1 MSIDSQVDYHES
13 PNEEF
18 KNLMSAEITKKSNRL
33 HLGKKLVKF
42 L

>member
-1 MSIDSQVDYHES
+1 MSIDSQVDHHES

-18 KNLMSAEITKKSNRL
+18 NNLVSAEKTKKSNRL